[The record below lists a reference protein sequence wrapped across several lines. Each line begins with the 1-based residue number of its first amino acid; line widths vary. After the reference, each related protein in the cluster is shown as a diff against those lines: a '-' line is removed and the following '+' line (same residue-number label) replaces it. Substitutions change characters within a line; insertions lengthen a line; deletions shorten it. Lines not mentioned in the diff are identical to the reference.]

1 MNKALV
7 LIVMLLPAALPGFTQ
22 DGAITDPEVIIR
34 RVQENMTN
42 DSEEARGEMVIRD
55 RFGERTKSFIS
66 YAAGSEEMLLE
77 FTNPEERGQ
86 KILRLSDE
94 IYLYFPEAE
103 EIIHLQGSALKDSV
117 MGSDFSYEDMTGEK
131 DLLALY
137 EVRLLD
143 TVNLEG
149 RPHYLLELKGRKK
162 GVAYPLQKLWVDAEM
177 FLPRRAEYYS
187 LSGRLLKELVFSEFS
202 EVDGRPVASRMLMT
216 DMLKKASST
225 EFLLLEVRINRPL
238 PEGIFSLE
246 ELSW

>member
-1 MNKALV
+1 MNKAIL
-7 LIVMLLPAALPGFTQ
+7 LMIVLLPAGLPGFAQ
-22 DGAITDPEVIIR
+22 DGADAAEIIR
-34 RVQENMTN
+34 RVQDNMTN
-42 DSEEARGEMVIRD
+42 DTEIARGEMVISD

-66 YAAGSEEMLLE
+66 YAAGTEEMMLE

-103 EIIHLQGSALKDSV
+103 EIIHLQGSALKESV

-137 EVRLLD
+137 DVKLLEEVA
-143 TVNLEG
+143 LEG
-149 RPHYLLELKGRKK
+149 RPHYLVELKGKKK
-162 GVAYPLQKLWVDAEM
+162 GVAYPLQKLWVDTELL
-177 FLPRRAEYYS
+177 LPRRAEYYS
-187 LSGRLLKELVFSEFS
+187 LSGRLIKELVFSEFRK
-202 EVDGRPVASRMLMT
+202 VDGRPVAARMLMT
-216 DMLKKASST
+216 DKMKKNSTT
-225 EFLLLEVRINRPL
+225 EFHLLEVRINRPL